1 MTMVNARPAALL
13 FPCKYNGRRTT
24 PGPDPKDNTMKRPH
38 FSVTI
43 TLALLGSAGF
53 AAAQKADTAQAD
65 LTSSQ
70 QQIISQGLRSSPSQ
84 SAPGGTQ
91 PQDGSKRPKSMNAQG
106 LPNNVTDQVPEVT
119 SLLFVKLPDRIV
131 LINPDTKLVTEIVG
145 EPTTSGS
152 SSENIARRSSCGAGT
167 VPPCS

>member
-1 MTMVNARPAALL
+1 
-13 FPCKYNGRRTT
+13 
-24 PGPDPKDNTMKRPH
+24 MKRPLCA
-38 FSVTI
+38 VTVS
-43 TLALLGSAGF
+43 LALLGSAGF

-70 QQIISQGLRSSPSQ
+70 QQIISQGLAASPSQ
-84 SAPGGTQ
+84 SAPGSTQ
-91 PQDGSKRPKSMNAQG
+91 PQVGSKQPDSMNAEA

-131 LINPDTKLVTEIVG
+131 FINPDTKLVTESVG

-152 SSENIARRSSCGAGT
+152 SCENTVRRSSCGTGT
-167 VPPCS
+167 APPC